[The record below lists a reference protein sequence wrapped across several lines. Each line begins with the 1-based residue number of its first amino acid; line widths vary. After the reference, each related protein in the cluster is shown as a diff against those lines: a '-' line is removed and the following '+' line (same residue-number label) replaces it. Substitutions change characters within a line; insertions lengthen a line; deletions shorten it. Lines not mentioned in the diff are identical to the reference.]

1 MCCRIN
7 TSYKEKMRFCEF
19 EFGFADATKELTRT
33 PKIFETAFCDPRN
46 TVEKLLNSYH
56 FLLIGRKGVGKS
68 AYSSKIQS
76 LAKQKNDLYAV
87 PMNLNDFEFTT
98 FAKTGVDA
106 DVSGTQK
113 YKTSWDFLLLL
124 SIYKILFNVLQITEV
139 EEINNIVFML
149 DQMGFNLDSG
159 FKADVNKLSKL
170 KVGVSLVKFDAEF
183 EKEFNIQPKTYLER
197 LSVMVEKMLDVL
209 ERAELNDRQVSVIID
224 GFDDILRYKKNKMEI
239 VASLIR
245 SADYIND
252 KLMQNGRKIKILLL
266 IREDLITMVTDP
278 DLNKI
283 IHDGAIVISWSKRL
297 NELKQ
302 LVDLR
307 FEMAGLSHDE
317 SKKCWMKMFPCKIK
331 GKDSWD
337 YALDHTLYKPRDILQ
352 FLKYCQREY
361 PDNEKLTLSEM
372 QNVLKIYSNQYFIEE
387 MKNELAGFVADQ
399 LIVSLPTIFRRL
411 GGRAFDLAEINKLLN
426 EQGAGNISIDD
437 TKVLLMYLFESGY
450 IGQLVKTGKDTK
462 RSVIFKYRNPTA
474 RIDYYQQ
481 FITHQGLHKGLGVRL

>member
-1 MCCRIN
+1 MKF
-7 TSYKEKMRFCEF
+7 SDF
-19 EFGFADATKELTRT
+19 EFGFADATKELTRS
-33 PKIFETAFCDPRN
+33 PEIFETAFCDPRN
-46 TVEKLLNSYH
+46 IVGKLLDSYY
-56 FLLIGRKGVGKS
+56 FILIGRKGVGKS
-68 AYSSKIQS
+68 AFSAKIQS
-76 LAKQKNDLYAV
+76 LSKKSDNLYAI
-87 PMNLNDFEFTT
+87 PMNLNDFEFST
-98 FAKTGVDA
+98 FSKTSIDA

-124 SIYKILFNVLQITEV
+124 SIYKILFNTLQITEIDEV
-139 EEINNIVFML
+139 NDIIFLL
-149 DQMGFNLDSG
+149 DKMGFSLDSG
-159 FKADVNKLSKL
+159 FKSDVSKLSKL
-170 KVGVSLVKFDAEF
+170 KVGVSILKFDAEF
-183 EKEFNIQPKTYLER
+183 EKEFNIQPRSYLER

-209 ERAELNDRQVSVIID
+209 TRVEMNERQISIIID

-252 KLMQNGRKIKILLL
+252 MLMRYNKKIKILLL

-283 IHDGAIVISWSKRL
+283 IHDGAITISWSKRL
-297 NELKQ
+297 DELKQ

-307 FEMAGLSHDE
+307 FEMAGISEADA
-317 SKKCWMKMFPCKIK
+317 KRCWKNMFPNKIK

-337 YALDHTLYKPRDILQ
+337 YALEHTLYKPRDILQ

-361 PDNEKLTLSEM
+361 PDNQKLSLSEM

-387 MKNELAGFVADQ
+387 MKNELSGFVDDQ

-411 GGRAFDLAEINKLLN
+411 GGRAFDVNVINKLLS
-426 EQGAGNISIDD
+426 EQGNEKCIAVED
-437 TKVLLMYLFESGY
+437 TKMLLLYLFEAGY
-450 IGQLVKTGKDTK
+450 IGQLVSSGKDK
-462 RSVIFKYRNPTA
+462 RKSVIFKYRNPTA

-481 FITHQGLHKGLGVRL
+481 FITHQGLHKGLGVRI